1 MKQNFFLIL
10 FLTAFNCLFAQ
21 SNATITVTE
30 MTSGNP
36 IQGASITLNNVA
48 IQTDVAG
55 QALFTNIA
63 NGSYSYTI
71 SKTCYLPT
79 TDNVVIAG
87 ANVAVSKTITAKTTN
102 DLNISMSNFGFNPSG
117 FSINLTNGTF
127 NQTIT
132 SGNPLGDYFSAVPFG
147 TYTYTISKNCF
158 QTATGQ
164 VVVNCNAGDPN
175 YVQSIPVAK
184 TTNDVNIS
192 MSNFGFNPSGF
203 SINLTNG
210 TFNQTITSGNP
221 LGDYFSAVP
230 FGTYTYTISKNCFQ
244 TATGQ
249 VVVNC
254 NAGDPNYVQSIPV
267 AKTTNDVNISM
278 SNFGFNPSGFSI
290 NLTNGTFNQTITSGN
305 PLGDYFSAVPFG
317 TYTYT
322 ISKNCFQTAT
332 GQVVVNC
339 NAGDP
344 NYVQSIPIAKTT
356 NDVNISMSNFGF
368 NPSGFSITLTN
379 GTFNQTITSGN
390 PLGDYF
396 SAVPFGTYTYTIS
409 KNCFQTATG
418 QVVVNCNGGDPNYVQ
433 SIPTAVTTNGVFFFL
448 SNFSNNPSGFSINL
462 SNGTY
467 NETIIS
473 GNPLNDVIENV
484 PFGTYTYTISKECN
498 QTITGQITVNCN
510 NGDAN
515 AVVEIPT
522 EIVID
527 NTVAQTDNVLSAN
540 EAGAT
545 YQWLDCNNSN
555 APIANATSQVFT
567 ATVDGSYAVEVSIG
581 SCSTVSDCLTVSNLS
596 VGDNQKT
603 VGITIFPNPAND
615 NINVKFDKNFETL
628 SVEIISMTG
637 QVVKRVNAINNNLVS
652 INITELASGIYILRT
667 DDKHNRTSSRIVK
680 K

>member
-1 MKQNFFLIL
+1 LKLQFTFGLIITKPKIMKQNFFLIL
-10 FLTAFNCLFAQ
+10 FLIAFNCLFAQ
-21 SNATITVTE
+21 SNATITVTDI
-30 MTSGNP
+30 TSGNP

-55 QALFTNIA
+55 QAIFTNIA

-87 ANVAVSKTITAKTTN
+87 ANVAVSKTITAVTSN
-102 DLNISMSNFGFNPSG
+102 DVNFGMSNFGFNPSG
-117 FSINLTNGTF
+117 FSINLTNGTY
-127 NQTIT
+127 NQTI
-132 SGNPLGDYFSAVPFG
+132 A
-147 TYTYTISKNCF
+147 
-158 QTATGQ
+158 
-164 VVVNCNAGDPN
+164 
-175 YVQSIPVAK
+175 
-184 TTNDVNIS
+184 
-192 MSNFGFNPSGF
+192 
-203 SINLTNG
+203 
-210 TFNQTITSGNP
+210 
-221 LGDYFSAVP
+221 
-230 FGTYTYTISKNCFQ
+230 
-244 TATGQ
+244 
-249 VVVNC
+249 
-254 NAGDPNYVQSIPV
+254 
-267 AKTTNDVNISM
+267 
-278 SNFGFNPSGFSI
+278 
-290 NLTNGTFNQTITSGN
+290 
-305 PLGDYFSAVPFG
+305 
-317 TYTYT
+317 
-322 ISKNCFQTAT
+322 
-332 GQVVVNC
+332 
-339 NAGDP
+339 
-344 NYVQSIPIAKTT
+344 
-356 NDVNISMSNFGF
+356 
-368 NPSGFSITLTN
+368 
-379 GTFNQTITSGN
+379 SGN

-418 QVVVNCNGGDPNYVQ
+418 QVVVNCNGGDPNFVF
-433 SIPTAVTTNGVFFFL
+433 SIPAAVTSNDVNFGMSNFGNNPSGFSINLTNGTYNQTIASGNPLGDYFSAVPFGTYTYTISKNCFQTATGQVVVNCNGGDPNFVFAIPAAVTTNGVFFFL
-448 SNFSNNPSGFSINL
+448 SNFSNNPSGFTINL

-498 QTITGQITVNCN
+498 QTITGQVTVNCN
-510 NGDAN
+510 NGEAN

-527 NTVAQTDNVLSAN
+527 NTVVQTDNILTAN

-545 YQWLDCNNSN
+545 YQWLDCNNNN
-555 APIANATSQVFT
+555 APIVNATSQVFT

-596 VGDNQKT
+596 VGNNQKT
-603 VGITIFPNPAND
+603 AGITIFPNPAND

-637 QVVKRVNAINNNLVS
+637 QVVKRINAINNNLVS
-652 INITELASGIYILRT
+652 INIEELASGIYNLRT